1 MPRFE
6 SAFTQTTMILV
17 VMERWWPSVTPSSTS
32 KAVAGRHDHL
42 AGRVIGALADGWW
55 PPPIRQY
62 VEGSFYFFSLIL
74 TIGSG
79 MVMVDVFKESGL
91 LYALTRTL
99 LKRFYRYPSL
109 LLSFLMFIVMFPGMV
124 TGSAPA
130 CVLTTGVMMARS

>member
-6 SAFTQTTMILV
+6 SAFAQTTMILTVMGAV
-17 VMERWWPSVTPSSTS
+17 VAVCFSVPQLR
-32 KAVAGRHDHL
+32 KRLPDGMIILL
-42 AGRVIGALADGWW
+42 AGVVGGLADGWW

-62 VEGSFYFFSLIL
+62 VEGEFYFFYLIL

-99 LKRFYRYPSL
+99 LRRFYRTPSL
-109 LLSFLMFIVMFPGMV
+109 LLSFLMFI
-124 TGSAPA
+124 
-130 CVLTTGVMMARS
+130 